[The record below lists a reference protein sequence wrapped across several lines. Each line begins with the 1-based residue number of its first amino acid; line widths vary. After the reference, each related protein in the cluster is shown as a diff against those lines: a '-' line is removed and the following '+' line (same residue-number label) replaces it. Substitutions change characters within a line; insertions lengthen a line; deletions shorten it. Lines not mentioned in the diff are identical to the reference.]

1 MQAFLFC
8 PFLAAKGVE
17 ISGESSTAR
26 YNLLTQRFSTPSLPA
41 IRNDAVEF

>member
-17 ISGESSTAR
+17 ISDYQNPPDVSFPYVFG
-26 YNLLTQRFSTPSLPA
+26 LKPDPIFV
-41 IRNDAVEF
+41 D